1 MQVPRLSLSG
11 HFLLLFFF
19 QSLCTLITNAI
30 MFTLM
35 LLLVVN
41 WCMVLDSTTEITP
54 SPSPYNFDKNFEI
67 SLIPTPLKLGP
78 ISISYWHYTQGFKL
92 SSKRGSYHVLLSLLL
107 SGQIE
112 SNPGPRSPKYPCG
125 ECNKAVR
132 WGKSIACDQCDVWY
146 HKDCLQMTSLN
157 FEAQA
162 DLSWICCKCALPN
175 SSSLFDSF
183 ESRNSSIDSSDSP
196 GRPAHQSSP
205 VPPTRKKNSVRR
217 LKIQVINFDSLFA
230 KRNIL
235 SAGIMNEDPDIIIGS
250 ETHLDQ
256 TIFDNEILPQNYRA
270 WRNDRDRLGGG
281 L

>member
-1 MQVPRLSLSG
+1 MQNPLLPLGSHFFCCFSLVTV
-11 HFLLLFFF
+11 H
-19 QSLCTLITNAI
+19 TYTINAV

-41 WCMVLDSTTEITP
+41 WCMVLVPPAEITAD
-54 SPSPYNFDKNFEI
+54 SSSHNFGKNFEI
-67 SLIPTPLKLGP
+67 SLIPTPPKLEH
-78 ISISYWHYTQGFKL
+78 ISIAYWHHTQGFKL
-92 SSKRGSYHVLLSLLL
+92 SSKRGSYHILLSLLL

-183 ESRNSSIDSSDSP
+183 ASQNSSLDSSVSP
-196 GRPAHQSSP
+196 RPP
-205 VPPTRKKNSVRR
+205 
-217 LKIQVINFDSLFA
+217 
-230 KRNIL
+230 
-235 SAGIMNEDPDIIIGS
+235 
-250 ETHLDQ
+250 
-256 TIFDNEILPQNYRA
+256 
-270 WRNDRDRLGGG
+270 
-281 L
+281 